1 MVALVTSS
9 AEQHQEILVA
19 FGEIQATLDGI
30 SLDTQA
36 IREHFLRRDP
46 SEAHDIGV
54 PEWVNKVGGAPPTL
68 PGSLP
73 PLRSNMGSAA
83 VIVVFAALVAV
94 ITTLAIL
101 LCLVV

>member
-1 MVALVTSS
+1 M
-9 AEQHQEILVA
+9 A

-83 VIVVFAALVAV
+83 VI
-94 ITTLAIL
+94 TTLAIL